1 MKPEKVCRIVGACA
15 ILHNIA
21 IMRNEPL
28 EEEQEVEEAE
38 LVEVPA
44 FEGRQDG
51 RGVREHIA
59 RTFF

>member
-1 MKPEKVCRIVGACA
+1 MKPEKVCRIVGAC
-15 ILHNIA
+15 IVLHNIA

-28 EEEQEVEEAE
+28 QIDEELEDPEP
-38 LVEVPA
+38 VEVPA
-44 FEGRQDG
+44 FNGRQDG